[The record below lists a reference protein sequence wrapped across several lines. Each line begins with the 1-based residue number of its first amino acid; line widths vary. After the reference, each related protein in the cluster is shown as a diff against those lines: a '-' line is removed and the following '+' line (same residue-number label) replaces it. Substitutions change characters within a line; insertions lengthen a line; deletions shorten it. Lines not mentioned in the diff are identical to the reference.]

1 MAHACPA
8 AACVQGLDP
17 EGVEALLELL
27 RQEQRSH
34 PGYLGGVGSPSQQLR
49 QSTPPAALSA
59 EATQAVRQAS
69 AKLFQGLGLR
79 DYAQFS
85 GWVLPPR
92 QPELEQALNE
102 AAALEAEQQKQQQQQ
117 QQQQDAEEQQQE
129 QEEQQ
134 KTRGRSFAELQAIDE
149 AVRAEAE
156 AARAASGFGGA
167 DDRATDRAGAAD
179 TSAASGFLGAD
190 LAVAQGE
197 AAAAADY
204 GVFSGIVIDDS
215 YRPTCD
221 QILELGPF
229 GRPIPTEQP
238 QPVVE
243 ALEDLSAASPQQL
256 CQLGSGH
263 SVAFATIRC
272 ASCVGWLPLRC
283 PATQATHQNALPSAP
298 VAAAYLLAP
307 PAFPHAQLY
316 NLSSLAPPFSSPF
329 H

>member
-117 QQQQDAEEQQQE
+117 QQDAEEQQQE

-190 LAVAQGE
+190 LAAAQGE